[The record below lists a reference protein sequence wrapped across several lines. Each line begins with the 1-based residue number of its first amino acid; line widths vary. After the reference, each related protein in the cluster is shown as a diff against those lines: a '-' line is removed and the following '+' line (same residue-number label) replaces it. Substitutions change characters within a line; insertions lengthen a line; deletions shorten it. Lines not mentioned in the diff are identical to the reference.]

1 MCPDQVNVIHG
12 HAPGRNEPA
21 PVDDRQR
28 AAAWKF
34 YCKVL
39 GGRQVSR
46 LGVAGGDG
54 SLWFEVGHAL
64 IETGPQFRDA
74 RARMAFA
81 AEVVEDLAA
90 RCWDAGFSVLVR
102 ERRRGPPSFAVID
115 PFGRQVDLIPS
126 DEDLP

>member
-1 MCPDQVNVIHG
+1 MCPDQVDVIHV
-12 HAPGRNEPA
+12 HVPGRNEPA

-39 GGRQVSR
+39 GGRQVWR

-54 SLWFEVGHAL
+54 SLWFEVGNSL
-64 IETGPQFRDA
+64 IEAGPQLRNA

-81 AEVVEDLAA
+81 VEVIEDLAA

-102 ERRRGPPSFAVID
+102 ERRHGPPSYAVID
-115 PFGRQVDLIPS
+115 PFGRRVDLVPGNQ
-126 DEDLP
+126 DLP